1 MLNTNRIFYFLLSLL
16 VLSEVVYGFL
26 YSGFSTQIILFIVV
40 SIIASVLYILI
51 SLIVHFKIDELPK
64 NTWKLFIV
72 FAFVFRLTLVWIQP
86 IASGDVN
93 RYIWDGKVQVNGFNP
108 YGHAPTDSSLN
119 GLHSATLPQSMD
131 FPNMRSIY
139 PPFAEWVFA
148 LAYKYFGENP
158 FGIKVFLL
166 LAELIT
172 TWLLILVLKE
182 AKKPLANIA
191 LYLLCP
197 LPIMQFMIDAHMDAL
212 VFPFF
217 LLFILYWMKRKTIA
231 GSVSLGFAII
241 TKLLPLLFLPLA
253 LKGEKNG
260 KRFMMIAGSLGV
272 VFATYVPYVLWNGS
286 PWESLGA
293 YSARWYFNGP
303 VFDLILPSVG
313 SNELAHMIVAGL
325 FLAWYLFVLTRPW
338 TLLEMIYYTLIGF
351 FILSATVHPWYVIWL
366 AVLLP
371 LTTRWSGIAYI
382 TLINLA
388 NIVVIDYKAFKIWH
402 LSPAIEVLE
411 YLPILFFLFWELKSY
426 FTAARPPATAVS

>member
-1 MLNTNRIFYFLLSLL
+1 MLRTNRIFYFLLSIL

-26 YSGFSTQIILFIVV
+26 YSGLSTQIILFIVV
-40 SIIASVLYILI
+40 SIIASVLYVLI
-51 SLIVHFKIDELPK
+51 SLVVNFKTDELPK
-64 NTWKLFIV
+64 NIWKYFVV
-72 FAFVFRLTLVWIQP
+72 FAFIFRLTLIWIQP

-108 YGHAPTDSSLN
+108 YAHAPTDSALN
-119 GLHSATLPQSMD
+119 GLHSAALPQSMD

-148 LAYKYFGENP
+148 LAYKSFGENP

-172 TWLLILVLKE
+172 TWLLVLILRE

-217 LLFILYWMKRKTIA
+217 LLFVLFWMKRRTMA
-231 GSVSLGFAII
+231 ASVTLGFAII

-253 LKGEKNG
+253 LKGEKNA
-260 KRFMMIAGSLGV
+260 KRLMMIAGSVAV
-272 VFATYVPYVLWNGS
+272 VLAAYIPYILWNGS

-303 VFDLILPSVG
+303 VFDLILPAVG
-313 SNELAHMIVAGL
+313 SNELAHVIMAGL
-325 FLAWYLFVLTRPW
+325 FLAWYLFVLTRQW
-338 TLLEMIYYTLIGF
+338 TLFEMIYYTLIGF
-351 FILSATVHPWYVIWL
+351 FVLSATVHPWYVIWL

-371 LTTRWSGIAYI
+371 LTTQWSGVAYI

-402 LSPAIEVLE
+402 LSPSVEVIE
-411 YLPILFFLFWELKSY
+411 YLPVFFILFIELRRLFFPY
-426 FTAARPPATAVS
+426 NIAATRSS